1 MSSEAK
7 ENANA
12 LDDPRRVRSVR
23 IFSYPKIIFIWPTMV
38 FAFICGIGM
47 LIVGDDISPRELAG
61 KPALVA
67 ADGEIERPVEGAEG
81 ETTTVRA
88 SRRFTSWPNLLGL
101 IFLAIFALNMM
112 IMSLDFPRFTIIA
125 GVLLVLTI
133 TFLMLWLAP
142 RVDFLTPLEQI
153 SWYVFT
159 VANAGFYF
167 VLGFILLL
175 MFTVIWATRYLDYWE
190 IRPNEILHHHG
201 PLSDLERYPTL
212 NLKFDKEIPDV
223 LEFLLG
229 LGAGR
234 LVLHFGHDR
243 RTIAL
248 DNVLFINSKEE
259 ALKQIMG
266 QLNVRVMQERT
277 GPGS

>member
-1 MSSEAK
+1 MDSK
-7 ENANA
+7 ERTNA
-12 LDDPRRVRSVR
+12 LEDPRRVRSVR

-47 LIVGDDISPRELAG
+47 MIAGDQFSPREIAQ
-61 KPALVA
+61 KPVLLDATG
-67 ADGEIERPVEGAEG
+67 DGEADADAV
-81 ETTTVRA
+81 TTSKS

-101 IFLAIFALNMM
+101 IFLAIFTMNMM

-133 TFLMLWLAP
+133 TFLILWLAP
-142 RVDFLTPLEQI
+142 RVDFMEPLERI
-153 SWYVFT
+153 SWYIYT

-167 VLGFILLL
+167 VLGTILLV
-175 MFTVIWATRYLDYWE
+175 MFAGIWATRYLDYWE

-243 RTIAL
+243 RTVEL
-248 DNVLFINSKEE
+248 ENVLFINSKEE

-266 QLNVRVMQERT
+266 QLNVRVMEER
-277 GPGS
+277 GDGR